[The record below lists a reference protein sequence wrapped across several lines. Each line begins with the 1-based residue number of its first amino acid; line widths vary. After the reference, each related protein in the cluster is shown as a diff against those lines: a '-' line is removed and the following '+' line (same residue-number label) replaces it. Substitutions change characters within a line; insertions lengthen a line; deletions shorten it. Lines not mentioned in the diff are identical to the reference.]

1 MDLLNF
7 SNSNTQQSNYK
18 FEHGGLLVYDLKGE
32 ITAAPTKYSPP
43 DDLPPKFTAQD
54 LRDLHKNKHL
64 DSSKT
69 AFLKSYPPC
78 PHFPI
83 LYTYQIPKDKV
94 TLEFNSRF
102 ESGNLSKAIKMSDY
116 DYKLYISNDIG
127 TYNCNHWFYF
137 SAKNP
142 RKTRITFKIV
152 NMRKKDVLFQAGM
165 KPAVYSTQTEKHQG
179 TKWLRDCSNV
189 CYYEN
194 LNNRSS
200 SHKSYTLSFTYSFKY
215 EQDTVYFAYAVPY
228 TYSDLQDSIELLETC
243 YPDTVRIDTICE
255 TLAGN
260 KCQLLTLTD
269 SVSDYLSFNTEK
281 KLWNCSENNRPKML
295 PKILADAKK
304 NEGFNEEKHK
314 QKLGLVL
321 MARVH
326 SGETVSSYMLKGAI
340 DYLTSPSGKSLRK
353 NFVFKIVPMLNP
365 DGVRYG
371 SYRNSLLGVDLNR
384 RWHKPHK
391 VLHPTIFHSKV
402 MIKTFNLI
410 NEVKMICD
418 MHGHTKKLSAFM
430 YGCCKIA
437 ENIYDSQQNL
447 KAKSIPYLF
456 STNNKFFSM
465 KNSHFRIENYKN
477 TTARIVLFN
486 NLCLPHSYTLESS
499 FYGHQE
505 GKKIKQFSE
514 CDLENIGKTLCKICN
529 SFTPTTRYLESLLKT
544 NEYLRSIMYD
554 CPKLTMRKTLSKIEN
569 LPNDKIEDNLSV
581 NSEENSPIVEESCS
595 EILEFEMYGNEED
608 WWNRIDI
615 VEIQPDSDSSG
626 SESEISD
633 FETQAVKSP
642 VNNIQQNLSAR
653 LSPPKSVKVKQ
664 SSLKPSKRSKI
675 SLKTRKTKNPESLNL
690 NIFNFSI
697 DFIEQPARRSFEATK
712 IVNKNKEKKEKEGGR
727 NSFLLPVLK
736 SSKIKTKV
744 TNLAARKEF
753 SAVINEAARIIQSSS
768 HFQGKTRY
776 TSV

>member
-7 SNSNTQQSNYK
+7 SNSDTQQSNYK
-18 FEHGGLLVYDLKGE
+18 FEHGGLLVYDVKGE
-32 ITAAPTKYSPP
+32 ITFATTKYTPP
-43 DDLPPKFTAQD
+43 DDLPPKFTAKD
-54 LRDLHKNKHL
+54 LRDLHKTKHL

-69 AFLKSYPPC
+69 AFLKCYPPC
-78 PHFPI
+78 PPFPI
-83 LYTYQIPKDKV
+83 LYTYQVPKDKV

-142 RKTRITFKIV
+142 RATRITFKIV

-165 KPAVYSTQTEKHQG
+165 KPAVYSTLTEKHQG
-179 TKWLRDCSNV
+179 TKWQRDCSNV

-194 LNNRSS
+194 LNNKSS
-200 SHKSYTLSFTYSFKY
+200 LHKSYTLSFTYNFKY
-215 EQDTVYFAYAVPY
+215 EQDIVYFAYAVPY
-228 TYSDLQDSIELLETC
+228 TYSDLQDYIDLLETC
-243 YPDTVRIDTICE
+243 YPDTVRTDKMCE

-260 KCQLLTLTD
+260 KCQLLTITD

-281 KLWNCSENNRPKML
+281 RLWNCSENNRHKML
-295 PKILADAKK
+295 TKILADAKK
-304 NEGFNEEKHK
+304 NEGFNQEKHK
-314 QKLGLVL
+314 MKLGLVL

-326 SGETVSSYMLKGAI
+326 SGETVSSFMLKGAV
-340 DYLTSPSGKSLRK
+340 DYLTSPSGKALRK

-391 VLHPTIFHSKV
+391 ILHPTIFHSKV
-402 MIKTFNLI
+402 MIKTFNLL

-430 YGCCKIA
+430 YGCCKVP
-437 ENIYDSQQNL
+437 ESTYDSQLNL

-465 KNSHFRIENYKN
+465 KNSHFRIEIYKN
-477 TTARIVLFN
+477 TTARIVIFN
-486 NLCLPHSYTLESS
+486 ELSLPHSYTLESS

-514 CDLENIGKTLCKICN
+514 FDLENIGKTLCKVCN
-529 SFTPTTRYLESLLKT
+529 SFTPTTRYLESLQKT
-544 NEYLRSIMYD
+544 NEYLRSIMFD
-554 CPKLTMRKTLSKIEN
+554 CPKLTMRKTLSKLEN
-569 LPNDKIEDNLSV
+569 IPSDNLEDNQSV

-595 EILEFEMYGNEED
+595 ERPEFEMYGNEED

-615 VEIQPDSDSSG
+615 VDIQPDSDSSG

-633 FETQAVKSP
+633 FETQVVKSP
-642 VNNIQQNLSAR
+642 VNKIQQNLSAR
-653 LSPPKSVKVKQ
+653 FSQQKSVKVKQ
-664 SSLKPSKRSKI
+664 TSVKPSERSRI
-675 SLKTRKTKNPESLNL
+675 NLKTRKTKNPESLNL

-697 DFIEQPARRSFEATK
+697 DLIEQPIRRSFEATK
-712 IVNKNKEKKEKEGGR
+712 IESKNKIKEGGR

-736 SSKIKTKV
+736 SSKIKKPKA

-753 SAVINEAARIIQSSS
+753 SAIINEAARIIQSSS
-768 HFQGKTRY
+768 HFQGKTRHI
-776 TSV
+776 SV